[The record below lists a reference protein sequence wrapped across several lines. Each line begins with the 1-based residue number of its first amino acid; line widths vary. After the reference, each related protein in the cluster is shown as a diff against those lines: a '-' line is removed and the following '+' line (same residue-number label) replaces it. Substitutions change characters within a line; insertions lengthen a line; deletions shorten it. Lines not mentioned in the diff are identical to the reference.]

1 MRINTHRF
9 GPMEVPD
16 NKLIRMERPIL
27 GFENL
32 DKFCLIEIDDLA
44 PFLWLQAVDDARV
57 AFMVVNPTIFF
68 PRYSITINPNEIA
81 ELAVND
87 VSSVETYAIV
97 SIDARSGEIKANLQ
111 GPLLINSRNGK
122 AKQLVLVNSDYRCDE
137 VISPD
142 YVSVSEV
149 ETVEEPE
156 LVL

>member
-16 NKLIRMERPIL
+16 TKLIRMERPIL

-44 PFLWLQAVDDARV
+44 PFLWFQAVDDPHV
-57 AFMVVNPTIFF
+57 AFMVVNPTVFF

-81 ELAVND
+81 ELSVQD
-87 VSSVETYAIV
+87 VTAVETYAIV
-97 SIDARSGEIKANLQ
+97 SIDARSGQIFANLQ
-111 GPLLINSRNGK
+111 GPILINSSNRK

-137 VISPD
+137 LISPD
-142 YVSVSEV
+142 YVSVTEV
-149 ETVEEPE
+149 EPVEEPE